1 MADPPAG
8 CSPFLGRNVWGLL
21 DEEAQALGLM
31 SPGALPTSDS
41 EKSKKSK
48 PESDDA
54 GSEEILLPELCADID
69 AGDNSESAAPG
80 PGGPPLV
87 RKGKRKAS
95 AKAKRSSCPK
105 PKAKAVAKAKQK
117 GKAEYPPGSQETIDD
132 FNLWAEELF
141 RALKQHLAAIGEH
154 DVHKMWEEL
163 SKITVVLTTS
173 YSGVGSP
180 EWAVLFLLQAFRDL
194 GYSLNIIF
202 YSACDCDKLCQSLL
216 MAHHQKPMHVF
227 SDLCSRL
234 PADPFFELKTLQKN
248 YIEQYSQERE
258 RAEGSGA
265 GFGKKEKKMLAK
277 QLGDDF
283 FEEAC
288 TLLSEVIFDKNTTC
302 WCVACKKMCK
312 VFPSEVLTDNAIWIE
327 VGGNTCTPWSVAG
340 ASRGWLDPASLASLV
355 WGWWLGQTQPTHVIN
370 ECTPTWPA
378 VQFFKAVL
386 TYVYTIQSIKICPS
400 NFAVPCRRPRIYTTV
415 SRNNATQRIL
425 QLEVFLPTYVY
436 RSVVLDPN
444 IFFCAPQ
451 EVQNKCLGNMLAA
464 RGIAIEQHL
473 IDDMRLVMTF
483 ACRQR
488 RTGYK
493 VKWVEQGLTGP
504 KLCNISQNAWF
515 RTKLDELMPTL
526 LKNSMIWNFE
536 INKLLLGPEHFV
548 VNGAPIFCQGR
559 EGIMAIKPEV
569 FVNMPYRRAAKV
581 SGNMM
586 HITVVGMVLGSILFG
601 TTHADIMVG
610 CTSRW

>member
-1 MADPPAG
+1 
-8 CSPFLGRNVWGLL
+8 
-21 DEEAQALGLM
+21 M
-31 SPGALPTSDS
+31 SPDAVSSDS

-288 TLLSEVIFDKNTTC
+288 ALLSEVIFDKNTTC

-312 VFPSEVLTDNAIWIE
+312 VSI
-327 VGGNTCTPWSVAG
+327 GGADGQCHLDRGRGQHLHALERGGRVARV
-340 ASRGWLDPASLASLV
+340 A
-355 WGWWLGQTQPTHVIN
+355 
-370 ECTPTWPA
+370 
-378 VQFFKAVL
+378 
-386 TYVYTIQSIKICPS
+386 
-400 NFAVPCRRPRIYTTV
+400 RPRFT
-415 SRNNATQRIL
+415 
-425 QLEVFLPTYVY
+425 
-436 RSVVLDPN
+436 
-444 IFFCAPQ
+444 
-451 EVQNKCLGNMLAA
+451 
-464 RGIAIEQHL
+464 
-473 IDDMRLVMTF
+473 RLVGLGLVARPDAAN
-483 ACRQR
+483 ACDQR
-488 RTGYK
+488 VHAHMAGSS
-493 VKWVEQGLTGP
+493 VLQGSVDLCVHDP
-504 KLCNISQNAWF
+504 EHQNLPLKLC
-515 RTKLDELMPTL
+515 
-526 LKNSMIWNFE
+526 
-536 INKLLLGPEHFV
+536 
-548 VNGAPIFCQGR
+548 GALQEATNLHHGQPQ
-559 EGIMAIKPEV
+559 
-569 FVNMPYRRAAKV
+569 
-581 SGNMM
+581 
-586 HITVVGMVLGSILFG
+586 
-601 TTHADIMVG
+601 
-610 CTSRW
+610 